1 MNNPPILFYIE
12 KLRIELNNLSKNN
25 KIQDKEILEI
35 SRKLDDLI
43 NYYYKKKNS

>member
-43 NYYYKKKNS
+43 NYYYKKANS

>member
-35 SRKLDDLI
+35 SQKLDDLI
-43 NYYYKKKNS
+43 NYYYKKANS